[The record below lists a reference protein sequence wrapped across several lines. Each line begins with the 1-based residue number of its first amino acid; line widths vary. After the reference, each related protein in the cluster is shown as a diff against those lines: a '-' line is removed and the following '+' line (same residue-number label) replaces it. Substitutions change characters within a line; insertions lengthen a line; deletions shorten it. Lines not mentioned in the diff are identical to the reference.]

1 MEYALT
7 IYHLYPD
14 LLNLYG
20 DKGNIAVLEKRC
32 LWRGVHAQVKTLCEG
47 EKPDFSGVDIVLLG
61 GGSDREQL
69 LVSQYR
75 SVVAQPLKEYVENG
89 GVTLAVCAGYQLMG
103 NFYEANGERIACFGV
118 LDIDTAA
125 GEGRLIGNI
134 AVETTLGG
142 RSMTLA
148 GFENH
153 GGRTDIKN
161 HTPLGRVRFG
171 YGSDGSGT
179 HEGVV
184 YKNTVATYLHGPI
197 LPKNPELA
205 DYLIETALE
214 RKYPGAFAHG
224 LIPLDDTMERRAK
237 EFLIRREMEARGL

>member
-1 MEYALT
+1 MGNYGLT

-20 DKGNIAVLEKRC
+20 DKGNIAVLTKRC
-32 LWRGVHAQVKTLCEG
+32 EWRGVQAKVKTLCEG
-47 EKPDFSGVDIVLLG
+47 GTPDFSDVDIVLLG

-69 LVSQYR
+69 LVSKHR
-75 SVVAQPLKEYVENG
+75 DEVAAPLKEYVEHG

-103 NFYEANGERIACFGV
+103 NFYEAGGERIPCFGV
-118 LDIDTAA
+118 LDIDTVS

-134 AVETTLGG
+134 AVEATLGG
-142 RSMTLA
+142 KPVTLA

-161 HTPLGRVRFG
+161 HTPLGRVGFG
-171 YGSDGSGT
+171 FGSDGSGT
-179 HEGVV
+179 YEGVA
-184 YKNTVATYLHGPI
+184 YKNTVATYLHGPV

-205 DYLIETALE
+205 DYLIETALQK
-214 RKYPGAFAHG
+214 KYPGAFESG
-224 LIPLDDTMERRAK
+224 LPPLDDAMEWKAKTFLMERESK
-237 EFLIRREMEARGL
+237 NG